1 MVIAMRV
8 RVALVSS
15 AALLIIAAVLIW
27 HFHSNRGRPES
38 PSVPVA
44 PAPAPSAKSTE
55 MAPTQIYAHN
65 LKLQKGPKFR
75 IYVRWLRGE
84 MERTHRGVIPSFDDL
99 DSFAIKIKTG
109 VLRANIGDIG
119 NFLNASISS
128 SSPLRNVS
136 LSGDGNQIKLRG
148 TLHKIIPI
156 PVEIMGELSA
166 LPDSRIQVHVT
177 KINVL
182 KIPLKGLLGDFHVQL
197 ADLFNPKGLAGIQV
211 SGNDI
216 FLDSQ
221 QLLPPPRIRG
231 QLTAVRVLNPDLE
244 EVFGNAQQDVERTE
258 QWRNFLRLRD
268 GSINFGKLTMNY
280 VDLIM
285 VDISKDAWF
294 DLDLAHYQEQLVN
307 GYTHMTPEA
316 GLQIFMPDVDEIPQ
330 TKTNRDINMSWIKNR
345 NMPPPPDVYS
355 R

>member
-8 RVALVSS
+8 RVALVSF
-15 AALLIIAAVLIW
+15 AALIVLVAVLIW
-27 HFHSNRGRPES
+27 QFHSNKGRPES
-38 PSVPVA
+38 PSAHAAPVPVQPPKTA
-44 PAPAPSAKSTE
+44 G

-65 LKLQKGPKFR
+65 LKLQKGPHFR

-84 MERTHRGVIPSFDDL
+84 MERTHPSVIPSFDDL
-99 DSFAIKIKTG
+99 DSFALNIKSG

-128 SSPLRNVS
+128 SSPLRDVS

-148 TLHKIIPI
+148 MLHKIIPI
-156 PVEIMGELSA
+156 PIEIMGEISA
-166 LPDSRIQVHVT
+166 LPDSRIEVHVT

-182 KIPLKGLLGDFHVQL
+182 KIPLKGLLGDFHIQL
-197 ADLFNPKGLAGIQV
+197 ADLFNPKGIAGIQV

-216 FLDSQ
+216 FIDSQ

-231 QLTAVRVLNPDLE
+231 QLTEVRVVNPDLE

-294 DLDLAHYQEQLVN
+294 ELDLAHYQEQLVN

-316 GLQIFMPDVDEIPQ
+316 GLQIFMPDVDKIPQ
-330 TKTNRDINMSWIKNR
+330 TKTNRDINMAWIKNR
-345 NMPPPPDVYS
+345 NIPPPPDVYS
-355 R
+355 K